1 MTTMLTSALITFGI
15 FSSFSGGLA
24 LYRRFRREAG
34 ARLPDGEALV
44 KQVRG
49 ASARVFVER
58 DVLGGPKSMSI
69 NSTRAD
75 LSMSDARLVVATHH
89 GRVLEL
95 TRDQPGS
102 VRCTGPRRLV
112 IEGARQRGDGPMRV
126 RAEVIVDDAERWVQ
140 EAAARLGAQQIAMA
154 L

>member
-1 MTTMLTSALITFGI
+1 MTTMFISALITFGI
-15 FSSFSGGLA
+15 FSTFGGGLS
-24 LYRRFRREAG
+24 LYRRLRRQSG
-34 ARLPDGEALV
+34 ARLPAGEPLV
-44 KQVRG
+44 RQVQG

-58 DVLGGPKSMSI
+58 DVLGGPKSMSV

-75 LSMSDARLVVATHH
+75 LSMSDARLLIATHH

-95 TRDQPGS
+95 TRDQPGA

-112 IEGARQRGDGPMRV
+112 IEGARQRADGPMRV
-126 RAEVIVDDAERWVQ
+126 RAEVIVDDAERWAQ
-140 EAAARLGAQQIAMA
+140 EAAARIGARQIAMA

>member
-1 MTTMLTSALITFGI
+1 MTTMLTSALISLGI
-15 FSSFSGGLA
+15 FSTFGGGLS
-24 LYRRFRREAG
+24 LYRRFRRQSG
-34 ARLPDGEALV
+34 ARLPDGEPLV
-44 KQVRG
+44 RQVRG

-75 LSMSDARLVVATHH
+75 LSLSDARLVVSTHH

-112 IEGARQRGDGPMRV
+112 IEGARQRADGPMSV
-126 RAEVIVDDAERWVQ
+126 RAELIVDDAERWAL
-140 EAAARLGAQQIAMA
+140 EAAARLGARQIALA